1 MKKPICSRCKRPLS
15 DPYSIAVGMGP
26 ECRGGARK
34 KGVKFPKAKWR
45 VSGGK
50 TYFMG
55 VDGKVEEPPN
65 AKEEGRRIKDEKRE
79 IVLKIKQSG
88 GRALDAV
95 AMLHDYMREKDSPV
109 TMRWCQAFVLKIWKE
124 EA

>member
-1 MKKPICSRCKRPLS
+1 MKNPVCSRCKRPLS

-55 VDGKVEEPPN
+55 VEGKIEQPN
-65 AKEEGRRIKDEKRE
+65 ATKEEGKKDEKKELILR
-79 IVLKIKQSG
+79 IKRG
-88 GRALDAV
+88 GGKFSQAV
-95 AMLHDYMREKDSPV
+95 EALHDYMREKDSQV
-109 TMRWCQAFVLKIWKE
+109 TRQWCERFVLKIWKE
-124 EA
+124 EV